1 MILMDA
7 QKRQIEKIINDLF
20 YNLKAR
26 LLGRFFTG
34 PSIFF
39 EVIHNVNPMDTL
51 EGVYN
56 YTYHMMYN
64 GISSNKVKRPKALA
78 KITGNYIE
86 AERLKTLNRIMMGI
100 EQAES
105 FDEVKLHL
113 DDNIE
118 KATNYVD
125 MLVATEVRNVQVY
138 AERDGIERLGASIGV
153 EDPVICKLGI
163 IDGRLCKVC
172 TSLWHSDDNIKIP
185 KVYKLSELKDGYST
199 HKNPTATFFASH
211 PRCRHSL
218 TMIPP
223 NFGFSS
229 NGNIEF
235 KSFGWDEYEHQ
246 RGGK

>member
-1 MILMDA
+1 MILGDA

-34 PSIFF
+34 PAIFF
-39 EVIHNVNPMDTL
+39 EVINNVNPMDTL

-64 GISSNKVKRPKALA
+64 GISSNKVKRPKVLA

-86 AERLKTLNRIMMGI
+86 AERLKTINRIMMGI
-100 EQAES
+100 EQSGTFEEAKTQL
-105 FDEVKLHL
+105 DEH
-113 DDNIE
+113 IE
-118 KATNYVD
+118 KATNYVG
-125 MLVATEVRNVQVY
+125 MLIATEVRNVQVQ
-138 AERDGIERLGASIGV
+138 AERDGIEKLGASIGV
-153 EDPVICKLGI
+153 EDPTVCKLGV
-163 IDGRLCKVC
+163 IDGKLCPVC
-172 TSLWHSDDNIKIP
+172 TSLWHSDDNIRIP
-185 KVYKLSELKDGYST
+185 RVYRLSELKEGYST
-199 HKNPTATFFASH
+199 HKNPIATFFASH
-211 PRCRHSL
+211 PRCRHVL

-223 NFGFSS
+223 NYGFTS

-246 RGGK
+246 RGDK